1 MERDAF
7 EMMARQS
14 LSADCHLEP
23 RAHSECQQILKLH
36 IFSCPTQTLINLA
49 YCCLILLGKSI
60 QKIVFGD
67 LRISEQQVSDSHA
80 GNPDDV
86 VMTA

>member
-7 EMMARQS
+7 EMTARQS
-14 LSADCHLEP
+14 LSVGFHLEP
-23 RAHSECQQILKLH
+23 RALRVSTNSQSEHFLA
-36 IFSCPTQTLINLA
+36 SPQTLINLA

-67 LRISEQQVSDSHA
+67 LRISEQQVSDSRA
-80 GNPDDV
+80 G
-86 VMTA
+86 